1 MSLQFC
7 RVMYL
12 LLNTEIQV
20 TKLLLVN
27 SAFWP
32 TKVLEYILMGCL
44 GAYRRSTNL
53 YNLVNRHIDKWTLL
67 EYRTLFVRREE
78 DYYYWGQAKLLFP
91 PCVIVVCMY
100 VCCSMYHILID
111 RCVPL
116 SLQYNIPHDIYAPK
130 FWTEKKILFLM

>member
-1 MSLQFC
+1 MHLDLSSVECIVSPKEYYKKYLDMYIHTFLENLMSLHFC

-78 DYYYWGQAKLLFP
+78 DYYYYWGQAKLLFP
-91 PCVIVVCMY
+91 PCVIVVVVCM
-100 VCCSMYHILID
+100 L
-111 RCVPL
+111 
-116 SLQYNIPHDIYAPK
+116 
-130 FWTEKKILFLM
+130 